1 MEERKI
7 GGKLHQLLAVDG
19 DLKGTYEK
27 ILNEC
32 RDTFGKRSE
41 HFQGHEKTYQ
51 PLNAEDQ
58 DIPSN
63 DIKHI
68 VDTVPSKLRYIQGAV
83 IKHLDALYQK
93 ELANTNAKADLE
105 LDGRLIAQDVPA
117 TVLLNLETKLK
128 EIRSV
133 YEAAPTYDPSK
144 RWTKM
149 QGETDTYIT
158 APVKTVRT
166 RKVVETL
173 VLVPPTKEHPGQ
185 AQAIQVDRN
194 AGEWSAVHTS
204 GALSP
209 ADKSRL
215 LGRIDDL
222 IQAVKRARQKAND
235 QDVTVVN
242 IGKALFEYIHG

>member
-1 MEERKI
+1 MEKT

-19 DLKGTYEK
+19 DLKGTYDK
-27 ILNEC
+27 ILTEAK
-32 RDTFGKRSE
+32 DTFGKRSE

-93 ELANTNAKADLE
+93 ELANTSAKADLV
-105 LDGRLIAQDVPA
+105 LDGVTLATSVPA

-128 EIRSV
+128 EIRAV
-133 YEAAPTYDPSK
+133 YEVAPTYDPSR
-144 RWTKM
+144 RWKKM
-149 QGETDTYIT
+149 DGEADTYIT
-158 APVKTVRT
+158 DPVKTVRT
-166 RKVVETL
+166 RKVIEAL

-185 AQAIQVDRN
+185 AQPIQVDRN
-194 AGEWSAVHTS
+194 AGEWAAVHKS

-215 LGRIDDL
+215 MGRLDDL

-235 QDVTVVN
+235 QDVTPVY
-242 IGKALFEYIHG
+242 IGKALFDYIHG